1 LHDVTIQLGCM
12 GGAAQV
18 LRDEFLPSIGIL
30 HEGIPT
36 PVFTSPMCPQRNTF
50 HLFFRYISGKQV
62 MSLIQYTVLGVM
74 VVGGK

>member
-1 LHDVTIQLGCM
+1 M

-30 HEGIPT
+30 REGFPT
-36 PVFTSPMCPQRNTF
+36 PVFTSPMCPQRNKF
-50 HLFFRYISGKQV
+50 HLFFRYISGKQA
-62 MSLIQYTVLGVM
+62 MSLIQYTVLGVV